1 MRKIGDIIYDPVHGK
16 CRIVSVRMV
25 DGKRK
30 WSAVPIKSLRQELEK
45 LGKKGFITELDIE
58 EFLKKNDASRSGIN
72 HIIEEHNKK
81 FIDKKFH
88 ETFKDEGYIKKKNKD
103 AFCNKFNIN
112 GNYENLYKLIKEHNA
127 KVILFELKKIF
138 DDADYITIK
147 DKYEYCRSRT
157 LNKDDMET
165 VTNYIRIH
173 NKNKLQ
179 PKLFEKFEDT
189 EITEAKIQAY
199 LKELNVFYDDITID
213 WSLIEKHNT
222 HIAEKKLQAEKDKLQ
237 KEVDSKGYISI
248 AETKKLFEKHE
259 SIIDKTS
266 LDDLIEKHN
275 HKFYEAEC
283 VKYKDIFE
291 QKGYELNDEQKKAV
305 ITDEDNSLV
314 IAGAGCG
321 KTRTVLGKIN
331 YLIHKGV
338 DPKKIL
344 VLSYTKK
351 TVEDLNKKLA
361 ILNTGVKARTF
372 HSLGCEITGERY
384 YDNITIGYILRN
396 ILDSNQKNTVQIKI
410 KDKDEEKI
418 IKIEN
423 TNNIF
428 ENIKKLFLKFIAY
441 TTENKKDVTDTTSNI
456 VDVIEKCA
464 IRDYET
470 QSFPTLKSEIE
481 YFEER
486 DTSIKG
492 EHVKSLAEVKIAN
505 FLFMNSIDYTY
516 EDVYKGKGEDISEC
530 VQYRPD
536 FHIKSGEKEIWLEHF
551 GVTTDEQGNK
561 YASWCSEEEKYL
573 QQMEEKIIKYDIKY
587 TTSDML
593 HNGTLLDELKKILEE
608 KGIQLNPISDEV
620 IREYLDNLLKMQKYQ
635 MLIDRVERAISLF
648 KAQNRYKDIPSW
660 KNEVSKDVP
669 ITKIMDFQSIFL
681 IISNVYDLYQKALSK
696 AHSVDFNDM
705 IAKAINIIEANQIS
719 DNNKYDYILVDEY
732 QDITNMRYEFIKALK
747 KANDA
752 KVLAVGDD
760 WQSIY
765 GFSGSNIALFTE
777 FKNFFDDAQKLY
789 LTQTYRNPQQLLNV
803 TREFIKKNKA
813 QISKTLSSY
822 PGDDEYPIKAVLYHQ
837 NKKDTD
843 NVRGCDNISNALAR
857 ALDDI
862 LTKKKDN
869 ETVCIIGRYNI
880 TTPNKYY
887 ISKKTEDEI
896 HYIDED
902 QKDTT
907 YKICYQGKNFDFTTI
922 HKAKGLEWDYTIF
935 LDGLFDEEGKN
946 SFPCALPDDYIVKPL
961 LNRSEINKDCA
972 DTYPFAEERRML
984 YVALTRCRKQCYW
997 LISEEKPTPFYEEK
1011 ELKQGIQVIND
1022 TLEEYCKKTGQQLCP
1037 LCHNGII
1044 TQSEDNKIKCS
1055 NYPSCN
1061 CSICAYDNIIYL
1073 NHEKLS
1079 CGSSRA
1085 IIYNSKNGKWF
1096 VGCANWSKCTKKQEC
1111 NEKYHNLDRHYSD
1124 ILDSIKP
1131 QITDAGIEYLQNFF
1145 QQPNNHKGD

>member
-1 MRKIGDIIYDPVHGK
+1 MKFKIGDVVYHGK
-16 CRIVSVRMV
+16 FGIGSILGVTKHGNDIFYNVRFKEYTQKGILSICEEGNYLCGELLYNKLKELLSMESITTSTIITFIKENNLDEYDQAIVEDFV
-25 DGKRK
+25 D
-30 WSAVPIKSLRQELEK
+30 
-45 LGKKGFITELDIE
+45 
-58 EFLKKNDASRSGIN
+58 
-72 HIIEEHNKK
+72 EHNK
-81 FIDKKFH
+81 
-88 ETFKDEGYIKKKNKD
+88 
-103 AFCNKFNIN
+103 
-112 GNYENLYKLIKEHNA
+112 
-127 KVILFELKKIF
+127 
-138 DDADYITIK
+138 
-147 DKYEYCRSRT
+147 
-157 LNKDDMET
+157 
-165 VTNYIRIH
+165 
-173 NKNKLQ
+173 
-179 PKLFEKFEDT
+179 
-189 EITEAKIQAY
+189 
-199 LKELNVFYDDITID
+199 
-213 WSLIEKHNT
+213 

-248 AETKKLFEKHE
+248 AETKKLFKKHE
-259 SIIDKTS
+259 SIIYKAS

-275 HKFYEAEC
+275 YKFYEAEC
-283 VKYKDIFE
+283 DKYKDIFE

-351 TVEDLNKKLA
+351 TVEDLNEKLG

-505 FLFMNSIDYTY
+505 FLFMNGIDYKY
-516 EDVYKGKGEDISEC
+516 EDVYHGKGEDLETNK
-530 VQYRPD
+530 QYRPD
-536 FHIKSGEKEIWLEHF
+536 FHIKSGEKEVWLEHF

-561 YASWCSEEEKYL
+561 HASWCSEEEKYL
-573 QQMEEKIIKYDIKY
+573 QQMEEKIKKYDIKY

-620 IREYLDNLLKMQKYQ
+620 IREYLDKLLKMQKYQ
-635 MLIDRVERAISLF
+635 RLIDRVERAISLF

-705 IAKAINIIEANQIS
+705 IAKAINIIEVNQIS

-747 KANDA
+747 KTNDA

-777 FKNFFDDAQKLY
+777 FKNFFDDAQELY

-803 TREFIKKNKA
+803 TQKFIEKNKV
-813 QISKTLSSY
+813 QISKTLSKVRSSKTLSADE
-822 PGDDEYPIKAVLYHQ
+822 GDEDYPIKAVLYHQ
-837 NKKDTD
+837 SKKDTD
-843 NVRGCDNISNALAR
+843 NIRGCDNISNALAR

-862 LTKKKDN
+862 LTKRKDN

-1037 LCHNGII
+1037 LCHNGILSSKDKSKKDWI
-1044 TQSEDNKIKCS
+1044 SCSNNNCSCSVNIHNNAIYFNNDKCS
-1055 NYPSCN
+1055 EGIQRVIRY
-1061 CSICAYDNIIYL
+1061 
-1073 NHEKLS
+1073 
-1079 CGSSRA
+1079 SS
-1085 IIYNSKNGKWF
+1085 KKGQWF
-1096 VGCANWSKCTKKQEC
+1096 VGCAGDHYKECPKCLQCNKKLEGYY
-1111 NEKYHNLDRHYSD
+1111 KD
-1124 ILDSIKP
+1124 ILKFVYS
-1131 QITDAGIEYLQNFF
+1131 QINPNDNPEELKEHLQSLIS
-1145 QQPNNHKGD
+1145 K

>member
-1 MRKIGDIIYDPVHGK
+1 MRFKIGDIVYNETFG
-16 CRIVSVRMV
+16 
-25 DGKRK
+25 
-30 WSAVPIKSLRQELEK
+30 
-45 LGKKGFITELDIE
+45 LGKVLGITEYGKDNYLNIRFYTPRQSGIQSIRENDNSVFSTILYEAVKEIKNRDNVTVSDIREFIRQRFNNALINKTCAISDDIRTFCE
-58 EFLKKNDASRSGIN
+58 EFSLNESFVIDCIKKNNQENLS
-72 HIIEEHNKK
+72 KK
-81 FIDKKFH
+81 IKLELK
-88 ETFKDEGYIKKKNKD
+88 EGYISLKD
-103 AFCNKFNIN
+103 L
-112 GNYENLYKLIKEHNA
+112 ENLYEDNKLIIDYASLEDIIKQHNDN
-127 KVILFELKKIF
+127 F
-138 DDADYITIK
+138 
-147 DKYEYCRSRT
+147 
-157 LNKDDMET
+157 ME
-165 VTNYIRIH
+165 
-173 NKNKLQ
+173 
-179 PKLFEKFEDT
+179 
-189 EITEAKIQAY
+189 
-199 LKELNVFYDDITID
+199 
-213 WSLIEKHNT
+213 
-222 HIAEKKLQAEKDKLQ
+222 
-237 KEVDSKGYISI
+237 KEV
-248 AETKKLFEKHE
+248 EKYPDVFK
-259 SIIDKTS
+259 IK
-266 LDDLIEKHN
+266 N
-275 HKFYEAEC
+275 
-283 VKYKDIFE
+283 
-291 QKGYELNDEQKKAV
+291 YELNREQKLAV
-305 ITDEDNSLV
+305 VSDEDNCLV

-321 KTRTVLGKIN
+321 KTRTVLGKVN

-351 TVEDLNKKLA
+351 TVEDLNEKLG

-396 ILDSNQKNTVQIKI
+396 ILDSNKKNTVQIKI

-505 FLFMNSIDYTY
+505 FLFMNGIDYKY
-516 EDVYKGKGEDISEC
+516 EDVYHGKGEDLETNK
-530 VQYRPD
+530 QYRPD
-536 FHIKSGEKEIWLEHF
+536 FHIKSGEKEVWLEHF

-561 YASWCSEEEKYL
+561 HASWCSEEEKYL
-573 QQMEEKIIKYDIKY
+573 QQMEEKIKKYDIKY

-620 IREYLDNLLKMQKYQ
+620 ICEYLDKLLKMQKYHR
-635 MLIDRVERAISLF
+635 LIDRVERAISLF

-705 IAKAINIIEANQIS
+705 IAKAINIIEVNQIS

-747 KANDA
+747 KANNA

-765 GFSGSNIALFTE
+765 GFGGSNIALFTE
-777 FKNFFDDAQKLY
+777 FKNFFDDAQELY

-803 TREFIKKNKA
+803 TQKFIEKNKV
-813 QISKTLSSY
+813 QISKTLSKVQISKTMS
-822 PGDDEYPIKAVLYHQ
+822 PAEGDDDYPIKAVLYHQ
-837 NKKDTD
+837 SKKDTD
-843 NVRGCDNISNALAR
+843 NIRGCDNISNALAR

-997 LISEEKPTPFYEEK
+997 LISEEKPTSFYEEK

-1037 LCHNGII
+1037 LCQNGILSSKDKSKKDWI
-1044 TQSEDNKIKCS
+1044 SCSNQNCSCSVNIHNNAIYFNNDKCS
-1055 NYPSCN
+1055 EGIQRVIRY
-1061 CSICAYDNIIYL
+1061 
-1073 NHEKLS
+1073 
-1079 CGSSRA
+1079 SS
-1085 IIYNSKNGKWF
+1085 KKGQWF
-1096 VGCANWSKCTKKQEC
+1096 VGCAGDHYKECPKCLQCNKKLEGYY
-1111 NEKYHNLDRHYSD
+1111 KD
-1124 ILDSIKP
+1124 ILKFVYP
-1131 QITDAGIEYLQNFF
+1131 QINPNDNPEELKEHLQSLISN
-1145 QQPNNHKGD
+1145 